1 MLLITGATGNIGSRV
16 VDLLKGQGH
25 DVRALVRDASRA
37 DLLPDGIDIA
47 VGNLDD
53 ADSVAAA
60 LHGVDGVFLLHAGQ
74 GTAQTQIM
82 IDAARSAGVRRIVLL
97 SSLGARL
104 RPLPTIG
111 ATFAAREDLLR
122 ESGLDVT
129 YLRPNGLMS
138 NALWWTDAIRDEN
151 RVVDPTGPGRQAV
164 VDPDDIARRCARTH
178 RGRPRRPRLHPQRA
192 GGAHRPRAGRDPFG
206 RPRTHHR
213 LRRRHARAT
222 RAGEHRAWY
231 PASGGR
237 SPAEPQRDVP
247 CWPSRG
253 DHRRHREPHR
263 RRAADLPR
271 LVRAPRRHVPLRRG
285 PRIHV
290 LSCVCAIIRRL
301 RGRLACCRPDRLKRA
316 RPVHR
321 YPGGERPGAVE
332 PGHGRRG
339 DAAAPLRATRHR
351 RGHAPGDGTI

>member
-164 VDPDDIARRCARTH
+164 VDPDDIARVAALVLTEDGHVGHGYILNGPEALTAREQVEILSDVL
-178 RGRPRRPRLHPQRA
+178 GRTIDFVDVTPEQFAQESIEHGTPPPAAEALQNLNEMF
-192 GGAHRPRAGRDPFG
+192 RAGRAGVITDDIENLTG
-206 RPRTHHR
+206 VAPRTF
-213 LRRRHARAT
+213 
-222 RAGEHRAWY
+222 
-231 PASGGR
+231 
-237 SPAEPQRDVP
+237 RDW
-247 CWPSRG
+247 C
-253 DHRRHREPHR
+253 E
-263 RRAADLPR
+263 
-271 LVRAPRRHVPLRRG
+271 RHVDTFR
-285 PRIHV
+285 
-290 LSCVCAIIRRL
+290 
-301 RGRLACCRPDRLKRA
+301 
-316 RPVHR
+316 
-321 YPGGERPGAVE
+321 
-332 PGHGRRG
+332 
-339 DAAAPLRATRHR
+339 
-351 RGHAPGDGTI
+351 

>member
-97 SSLGARL
+97 SSIGARL

-111 ATFAAREDLLR
+111 ATLAAREDLLR

-129 YLRPNGLMS
+129 YLRPNQLMS
-138 NALWWTDAIRDEN
+138 NALWWADGIRDEN
-151 RVVDPTGPGRQAV
+151 RVVDPTGPGRIPV
-164 VDPDDIARRCARTH
+164 VDPEDIARVAALVLTEDGHVGHGYILNGPEALTSREQVEILSEVLGRTIDFVDVTPEQLAQDSIDH
-178 RGRPRRPRLHPQRA
+178 GTPVQLAEAMQNLNEMFRVGRA
-192 GGAHRPRAGRDPFG
+192 GMIADDIENLTGVAPQTFRDWC
-206 RPRTHHR
+206 
-213 LRRRHARAT
+213 
-222 RAGEHRAWY
+222 E
-231 PASGGR
+231 
-237 SPAEPQRDVP
+237 
-247 CWPSRG
+247 
-253 DHRRHREPHR
+253 
-263 RRAADLPR
+263 
-271 LVRAPRRHVPLRRG
+271 RHVDSFR
-285 PRIHV
+285 
-290 LSCVCAIIRRL
+290 
-301 RGRLACCRPDRLKRA
+301 
-316 RPVHR
+316 
-321 YPGGERPGAVE
+321 
-332 PGHGRRG
+332 
-339 DAAAPLRATRHR
+339 
-351 RGHAPGDGTI
+351 